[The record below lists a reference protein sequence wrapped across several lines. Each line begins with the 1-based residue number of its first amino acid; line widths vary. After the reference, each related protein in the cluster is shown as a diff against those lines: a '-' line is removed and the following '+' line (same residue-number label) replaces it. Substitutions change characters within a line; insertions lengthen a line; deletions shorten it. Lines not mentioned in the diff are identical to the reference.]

1 MSRVHRA
8 NGSSVRDLCLGVCT
22 PRRRRWVRIEP
33 SALQG
38 RSYDQQGGSDAVMTN
53 ATASP
58 KVDRTIRL
66 RDELR
71 MAYCEWGDL
80 DGRPVVLLTF
90 PDAGHLFPI
99 SHWAEML
106 AALH

>member
-1 MSRVHRA
+1 
-8 NGSSVRDLCLGVCT
+8 
-22 PRRRRWVRIEP
+22 
-33 SALQG
+33 
-38 RSYDQQGGSDAVMTN
+38 MTN

-99 SHWAEML
+99 SHRAEML
-106 AALH
+106 AALRFGCAIQSPSIAARSGW